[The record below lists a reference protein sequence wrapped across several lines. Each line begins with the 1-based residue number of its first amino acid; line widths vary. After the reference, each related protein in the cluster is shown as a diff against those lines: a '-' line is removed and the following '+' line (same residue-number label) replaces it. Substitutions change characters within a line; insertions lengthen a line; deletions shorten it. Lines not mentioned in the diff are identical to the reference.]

1 MQYLYRADGGEINLI
16 LKDDNFKYLIKARR
30 HKIGDVIPIRNLKDK
45 NIYFYKIE
53 NIGRKSINIQLI
65 DSKEHIIEANK
76 ELNIGWCMVDTK
88 IVEKALPALNEIGVS
103 SITFIYCK
111 RSQRNFKL
119 DFKRLEKILINSSQQ
134 SGRDNLMNLNILNS
148 LEEFIKIYPDAKI
161 LNFSKNQI
169 KENIKSIV
177 IGCEG
182 GFSSD
187 EINLFNKED
196 IVGFKTSQILK
207 SQTAVCAVASKILL

>member
-1 MQYLYRADGGEINLI
+1 MQYLYRADGGETNLI

-53 NIGRKSINIQLI
+53 NIRRKSINIQLI

-119 DFKRLEKILINSSQQ
+119 DFKRLEKILISSSQQ

-177 IGCEG
+177 IGM
-182 GFSSD
+182 
-187 EINLFNKED
+187 
-196 IVGFKTSQILK
+196 
-207 SQTAVCAVASKILL
+207 

>member
-1 MQYLYRADGGEINLI
+1 
-16 LKDDNFKYLIKARR
+16 
-30 HKIGDVIPIRNLKDK
+30 
-45 NIYFYKIE
+45 
-53 NIGRKSINIQLI
+53 
-65 DSKEHIIEANK
+65 
-76 ELNIGWCMVDTK
+76 MVDTK

-119 DFKRLEKILINSSQQ
+119 DFKRLEKILISSSQQ

-196 IVGFKTSQILK
+196 IVGFKTSQY
-207 SQTAVCAVASKILL
+207 